1 MKNFVLMLVAAA
13 VGFVGFQY
21 VENGYELDL
30 NDPFAPKAKTP
41 EELLKSLEKSE
52 AALTAVY
59 ENLPNVTPE
68 RAGEVGSQELARIS
82 SNYQQLGELDIT
94 GDLERQAQMS
104 VLRSHYLAVKML
116 PSMLDPFQCQ
126 AKRVMSLRPE
136 SEDAAVARILLFCAE
151 HTLNEPDVD
160 QLVKEIGDE
169 ANSYEQTNQAI
180 ALYSAVAHECWKN
193 GDAESSEKVLESGI
207 ERFRNSQGKLQL
219 VTQLIDQ
226 GHRQPP
232 EQFMTQAQYRRM
244 QRAME
249 QGMSGSGV
257 QFRS

>member
-1 MKNFVLMLVAAA
+1 MKNFFLMLVAAA

-30 NDPFAPKAKTP
+30 SQPFAPKSKSP
-41 EELLKSLEKSE
+41 EELLRSLEKSE
-52 AALTAVY
+52 VALTAVY

-68 RAGEVGSQELARIS
+68 KAGEVGSHELARIS
-82 SNYQQLGELDIT
+82 ANYQQLGDLEIT
-94 GDLERQAQMS
+94 GEMERQAQMS
-104 VLRSHYLAVKML
+104 VLRSHFLAAKML
-116 PSMLDPFQCQ
+116 PAMLDSFKCQ
-126 AKRVMSLRPE
+126 ANRVILLRPE
-136 SEDAAVARILLFCAE
+136 SNDAAAAKILLFCAE
-151 HTLNEPDVD
+151 HTLSTTDAD
-160 QLVKEIGDE
+160 QLVKEIGEE
-169 ANSYEQTNQAI
+169 ANSYQATNQAI
-180 ALYSAVAHECWKN
+180 ALYSAVAHECWRN

-207 ERFRNSQGKLQL
+207 ERFRESQGKLQL

-232 EQFMTQAQYRRM
+232 EQLMTQAQFRRM

-249 QGMSGSGV
+249 QGMSGSGI